1 MPIQGKNFIG
11 YSLSA
16 KGQHQYKSYIPSQ
29 DAYLPE
35 TFVTA
40 TNDEVEE
47 ALTLANKAF
56 LPYSSLEPAKR
67 AAFLRAICDEI
78 AKLGDELLDRAHL
91 ETGLPLAR
99 LQGERARTINQL
111 SQFADLIE
119 EGSWT
124 EASIDTA
131 IPDRS
136 PAPKPDLRKK
146 QIPLGPVVVFG
157 SSNFPFAYS
166 VAGVDTGPALAAGNP
181 VIVKAHPAHPGVS
194 DLTAQAIVAAAQKT
208 GMPEGVFSMLY
219 DDRYEV
225 GTALVKHPFT
235 KAVGFTGSL
244 KGGMALY
251 KMGQERDEP
260 IPVFAEMGSV
270 NPVIILPGTL
280 AAKTEQ
286 LAKTL
291 AGSVTLG
298 VGQFCTNPGLVFV
311 IKSEASHEF
320 EVAYQREIEQVA
332 QATML
337 TKGICENYKNLVA
350 HAVAQDGAAILG
362 KTQLIPSAENQAEA
376 TILKTSGK
384 FFIETPSLHEE
395 IFGPFSLLVEF
406 EDITELKKAVAQLK
420 GQLTVSLFADPS
432 EAANEP
438 ELIQLLG
445 LKSGRFIMNGV
456 PTGVEVCPSMH
467 HGGPFPAATDAR
479 FTSVGR
485 HAIYRFTR
493 PQSFQD
499 WDDSLLPLELQNSNP
514 LGIFRLVNNKW
525 TRDAVTV

>member
-11 YSLSA
+11 YQLSA
-16 KGQHQYKSYIPSQ
+16 KGEKTFKSYIPAQ
-29 DAYLPE
+29 DTELPE
-35 TFVTA
+35 LFYSA
-40 TNDEVEE
+40 TPDETDQ
-47 ALTLANKAF
+47 ALALAERAF
-56 LPYSSLEPAKR
+56 LPFSALEPAKR

-78 AKLGDELLDRAHL
+78 AALGEELLERAHL

-99 LQGERARTINQL
+99 LTGERARTINQL

-119 EGSWT
+119 DGSWID
-124 EASIDTA
+124 ASIDTA
-131 IPDRS
+131 IPDRA

-146 QIPLGPVVVFG
+146 QVPLGPVVVFG

-194 DLTAQAIVAAAQKT
+194 DLTAQAILTAAQKT

-219 DDRYEV
+219 DNGFEV
-225 GTALVKHPFT
+225 GTALVKHPAT
-235 KAVGFTGSL
+235 KAVGFTGSF

-251 KMGQERDEP
+251 KLGQERDEP

-270 NPVIILPGTL
+270 NPVVILPRTL
-280 AAKTEQ
+280 AAQKEQ

-311 IKSEASHEF
+311 VKSEASAGF
-320 EVAYQREIEQVA
+320 EAAYQREIEQVA

-337 TKGICENYKNLVA
+337 TKGICANYRQLVA
-350 HAVAQDGAAILG
+350 DASEQVGTTLLA
-362 KTQLIPSAENQAEA
+362 KTLLLANAENQAEA
-376 TILKTSGK
+376 TILKTTGK
-384 FFIETPSLHEE
+384 VFIENPSLHEE
-395 IFGPFSLLVEF
+395 IFGPYSLLVEF
-406 EDITELKKAVAQLK
+406 QDTEELKKAVSLLK
-420 GQLTVSLFADPS
+420 GQLTVSLFADAA
-432 EAANEP
+432 EAAEQP
-438 ELIQLLG
+438 ELVQLLG

-467 HGGPFPAATDAR
+467 HGGPFPAATDSR

-493 PQSFQD
+493 PQSYQD
-499 WDDSLLPLELQNSNP
+499 WHDALLPAELQNSNP
-514 LGIFRLVNNKW
+514 LGILRLVNNKW
-525 TRDAVTV
+525 TRDAL